1 MLDFSGLIYY
11 NSGVQSK
18 IFSIGG
24 GLLIRNNTHVRN
36 KWESLQ
42 SAAYFF
48 THSPLK
54 HDAANSM
61 KGMVIFINK
70 GLFNRKLFKFI
81 DACPTP
87 FHSAE
92 YIGGLL
98 RNAGFTELRENEE
111 WKLVGGCGYYTV
123 RGGSSLT
130 AFRMPEREYTGF
142 MITASHC
149 DSPCIKIKE
158 NAEIPDGFTVRLSSE
173 VYGGMLC
180 SSWLD
185 RPLSVAG
192 RIIVKTGNRLSPRT
206 VRLPGVQ
213 AIIPNVAI
221 HMNRNA
227 NDGTKYSASVDMI
240 PLYRCDDGKKDLLS
254 AVASAAGTEKDDILS
269 SELMLFN
276 PESGV
281 EWNGFI
287 SAPRLDDLQCV
298 YASLSAFLR
307 AGESGSIPVFA
318 VFDNEEIGSQTMQ
331 GAGSTFLYDVLGR
344 IVNSSGGDHAA
355 YCRLLAGSCIVSC
368 DNAHAVHPN
377 HTEYRDP
384 NHCVYMNGGVVIKYN
399 SNKRY
404 TTDSLSEAFFRLIC
418 GEAGVPVQLY
428 ANRSDMVGGSTL
440 GCIANTKVS
449 VNTVDVGLAQL
460 AMHSAMETAGADDTE
475 YLERALKVFLKRR
488 FVRTAT
494 ARTD

>member
-1 MLDFSGLIYY
+1 M
-11 NSGVQSK
+11 
-18 IFSIGG
+18 
-24 GLLIRNNTHVRN
+24 
-36 KWESLQ
+36 
-42 SAAYFF
+42 
-48 THSPLK
+48 
-54 HDAANSM
+54 
-61 KGMVIFINK
+61 
-70 GLFNRKLFKFI
+70 NRELFKFI

-98 RNAGFTELRENEE
+98 HDSGFTELRESEDWRLE
-111 WKLVGGCGYYTV
+111 RGRGYYTV
-123 RGGSSLT
+123 RGGSSLI
-130 AFRMPEREYTGF
+130 AFRMPEREYSGF

-173 VYGGMLC
+173 IYGGMLC

-185 RPLSVAG
+185 RPLSAAG

-206 VRLPGVQ
+206 VRLSGVQ

-221 HMNRNA
+221 HMKRNA
-227 NDGTKYSASVDMI
+227 NESTNYNASVDML
-240 PLYRCDDGKKDLLS
+240 PLYRCDDGKENLLS
-254 AVASAAGTEKDDILS
+254 SAAAAAGVGREDIIS
-269 SELMLFN
+269 SELVLFN
-276 PESGV
+276 PEHGV

-307 AGESGSIPVFA
+307 AGESGSIPVLS
-318 VFDNEEIGSQTMQ
+318 VFDGEEIGSQTMQ
-331 GAGSTFLYDVLGR
+331 GAGATFLYDVLRR

-355 YCRLLAGSCIVSC
+355 YCRLLAGSFIVSC

-377 HTEYRDP
+377 HTEYKDP

-404 TTDSLSEAFFRLIC
+404 TTDSVSEAFFRLIC

-428 ANRSDMVGGSTL
+428 ANRADMAGGSTL
-440 GCIANTKVS
+440 GCIANTQVS
-449 VNTVDVGLAQL
+449 VNTVDIGLAQL
-460 AMHSAMETAGADDTE
+460 AMHSALETAGAKDTE
-475 YLERALKVFLKRR
+475 YLERALKVFYEKTVCSDGDGSYILI
-488 FVRTAT
+488 
-494 ARTD
+494 